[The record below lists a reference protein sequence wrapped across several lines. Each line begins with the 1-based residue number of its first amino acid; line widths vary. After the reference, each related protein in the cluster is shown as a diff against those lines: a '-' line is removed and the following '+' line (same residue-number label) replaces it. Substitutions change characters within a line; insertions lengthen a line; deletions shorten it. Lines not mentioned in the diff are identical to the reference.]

1 MTTVRRLGVL
11 SVFKITAVIYG
22 LMFAVFGCLFLVLPG
37 LIGSSLLG
45 GMAEESGLGLFGG
58 GIVATLIAYVGG
70 IFLFSL
76 IYGVI
81 SAIGAVIYNLVA
93 GWIGGIEVDI
103 S

>member
-1 MTTVRRLGVL
+1 M
-11 SVFKITAVIYG
+11 
-22 LMFAVFGCLFLVLPG
+22 
-37 LIGSSLLG
+37 IGSSLLG

-58 GIVATLIAYVGG
+58 GIVATLITYVGG